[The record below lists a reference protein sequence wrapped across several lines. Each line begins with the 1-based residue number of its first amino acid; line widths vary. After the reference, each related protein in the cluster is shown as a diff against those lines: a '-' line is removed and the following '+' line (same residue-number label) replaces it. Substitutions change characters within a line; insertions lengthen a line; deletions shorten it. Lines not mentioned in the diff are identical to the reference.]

1 MKKKLSLLT
10 TFFLLLWAIPLAAQ
24 LDELKQKT
32 IVIQE
37 QAEEMVPGTWY
48 LLFQARGSGGY
59 MCDMGAGSL
68 LLKPSTDN
76 VTDGDL
82 ATEKAG
88 FLVRFI
94 PTEGAS
100 EVPAYHLQFGT
111 GNYVAAESPER
122 RVNGTELSTTASL
135 EDADAW
141 NITLIAESLGHFC
154 MTTDPLGCRIDNNGT
169 GSTISYWDSGAG
181 SDLNANYDWQLFPV
195 ELVEVTDL
203 EILYERVLRRYFELQ
218 NYYDAFEPGT
228 EPGYYGAAEV
238 EAFLNTMNE
247 AGVLL
252 DTPIQKLTQAQLDQM
267 LEQLNQAYENVVAS
281 RVEYVLDNGYYR
293 IRTAS
298 NFYYEER
305 DDQVVYPEKGLWGEG
320 SECGWSDLDRTTYR
334 ACTFLWRFDRDAQTG
349 NYQVYNVTNG
359 GRFGSLKGADHLQL
373 NPALTPEESEIQV
386 SYVSRDENDPS
397 IIYVALSR
405 ADNTDAYG
413 FFHQNKHGNGT
424 GRSGN
429 IVGWDHSGLWSL
441 WSVESVSEEEA
452 QVMLDNYS
460 ILSNKDC
467 LLAKF
472 DSLRQEVLRDVALAE
487 DMQVES
493 DRLVTTEEQ
502 YSSAMTDD
510 NYPLSNLLDGNNSTF
525 WHSRWDAGPQP
536 GGTHF
541 IQIDFVEPVTD
552 GVAMDYVRR
561 SIDSDQTL
569 EFSLYGYDHEPDLYA
584 EGKETGKLLATVK
597 FPDLIAGKVMSATF
611 SFVGSFQWVR
621 LYSEKTNSA
630 NGFWHAAELNFHRV
644 VPNPNAQAA
653 HMGEAYTQLKALLQK
668 QIGIDRETVTPDD
681 YTDLQEAYDLFLT
694 KFVNPADLLNSI
706 TQAEAKVTIIA
717 EGTDP
722 GFWPLGTGSNQIEE
736 AIEAAKA
743 YLATGSL
750 KKEEV
755 EAHIQQLKG
764 LTAEIDKKVIQVST
778 DKWYQIQFPT
788 EEMFDEHEW
797 DKSGAAA
804 AFDSYGNKTAES
816 LYGLV
821 AAPAV
826 LSTDEETGIQEVT
839 PISVQDAHLAT
850 GIYFNNPQ
858 ALQDEELS
866 WFRFVAVGDSAFMLQ
881 NKATGLFV
889 RFQNPGQGIAF
900 VDLQPSLVNV
910 RPMGYGA
917 NLISVCTLDG
927 ASQTNAHVQHN
938 AAQLVTWDA
947 MTPGSNSTMM
957 IHEVAAVTADDA
969 AEASMI
975 VEPGRL
981 YTFCYPVDVEVTD
994 GGQLYSMKGVT
1005 APTADSPVCAVLQP
1019 EKRIAAGQ
1027 PAVFIAEGEYGEEQ
1041 EPIEAFFK
1049 HGASPVAEPLD
1060 QNGLVGTFFGTTV
1073 EPGMAIA
1080 EGPQFTT
1087 TLNSVWLGANTAY
1100 LAASN
1105 IAEPAD
1111 GDLLIPVSGE
1121 YTSVHVVPSTVAN
1134 GTGVYALSG
1143 QLLQRRATP
1152 QTLRQLTRGIY
1163 IVGGRKFVVK

>member
-1 MKKKLSLLT
+1 M
-10 TFFLLLWAIPLAAQ
+10 
-24 LDELKQKT
+24 
-32 IVIQE
+32 
-37 QAEEMVPGTWY
+37 
-48 LLFQARGSGGY
+48 
-59 MCDMGAGSL
+59 
-68 LLKPSTDN
+68 
-76 VTDGDL
+76 
-82 ATEKAG
+82 
-88 FLVRFI
+88 
-94 PTEGAS
+94 
-100 EVPAYHLQFGT
+100 
-111 GNYVAAESPER
+111 
-122 RVNGTELSTTASL
+122 
-135 EDADAW
+135 
-141 NITLIAESLGHFC
+141 
-154 MTTDPLGCRIDNNGT
+154 
-169 GSTISYWDSGAG
+169 
-181 SDLNANYDWQLFPV
+181 
-195 ELVEVTDL
+195 
-203 EILYERVLRRYFELQ
+203 
-218 NYYDAFEPGT
+218 
-228 EPGYYGAAEV
+228 
-238 EAFLNTMNE
+238 
-247 AGVLL
+247 
-252 DTPIQKLTQAQLDQM
+252 
-267 LEQLNQAYENVVAS
+267 
-281 RVEYVLDNGYYR
+281 
-293 IRTAS
+293 
-298 NFYYEER
+298 
-305 DDQVVYPEKGLWGEG
+305 
-320 SECGWSDLDRTTYR
+320 
-334 ACTFLWRFDRDAQTG
+334 
-349 NYQVYNVTNG
+349 
-359 GRFGSLKGADHLQL
+359 
-373 NPALTPEESEIQV
+373 TPEESEIQV
-386 SYVSRDENDPS
+386 SFISRDENDPS
-397 IIYVALSR
+397 VIYVALSR

-424 GRSGN
+424 GRAGN

-441 WSVESVSEEEA
+441 WSVEAVPEDEA
-452 QVMLDNYS
+452 QAMLDNYS
-460 ILSNKDC
+460 ILSNKDL
-467 LLAKF
+467 LLAKY

-487 DMQVES
+487 DARVES
-493 DRLVTTEEQ
+493 DRLVKTEEQ

-541 IQIDFVEPVTD
+541 IQIDFVEPVEN
-552 GVAMDYVRR
+552 GLSMDYVRR

-584 EGKETGKLLATVK
+584 EGKETGKLLATMK
-597 FPDLIAGKVMSATF
+597 FPDLIAGKVMSAAV
-611 SFVGSFQWVR
+611 SFEGSYRYAR

-644 VPNPNAQAA
+644 VHNPNAQAA
-653 HMGEAYTQLKALLQK
+653 HMGEVYTQLKALLQK
-668 QIGIDRETVTPDD
+668 QIDRETITPDD

-694 KFVNPADLLNSI
+694 KFVNPAELMSSI
-706 TQAEAKVTIIA
+706 TLAEAKVAIIA

-722 GFWPLGTGSNQIEE
+722 GFWPAGTGSTQVVE
-736 AIEAAKA
+736 AVEAAKA

-788 EEMFDEHEW
+788 EEMFDEREW
-797 DKSGAAA
+797 DKSGAAT
-804 AFDSYGNKTAES
+804 AFDSYGNKIADS

-826 LSTDEETGIQEVT
+826 LSIDEETGTQEVT
-839 PISVQDAHLAT
+839 PISAQDAHLAT

-889 RFQNPGQGIAF
+889 RFQNPGQGIAC
-900 VDLQPSLVNV
+900 VDLHPSLVNV
-910 RPMGYGA
+910 KPLGYGA
-917 NLISVCTLDG
+917 NLISVSTLDG

-957 IHEVAAVTADDA
+957 IHEVAAVTDDYA
-969 AEASMI
+969 AEASMS
-975 VEPGRL
+975 VEPGHL
-981 YTFCYPVDVEVTD
+981 YTLCYPVDIEVTE

-1005 APTADSPVCAVLQP
+1005 AATADSPVCAVLQP
-1019 EKRIAAGQ
+1019 EKRIAAGL
-1027 PAVFIAEGEYGEEQ
+1027 PAVFIAEGEYGADQ
-1041 EPIEAFFK
+1041 TPAEAFFQ
-1049 HGASPVAEPLD
+1049 HGVTPVAEPQH

-1073 EPGMAIA
+1073 EQGMAIA

-1121 YTSVHVVPSTVAN
+1121 YTSVHVVPSTAAN